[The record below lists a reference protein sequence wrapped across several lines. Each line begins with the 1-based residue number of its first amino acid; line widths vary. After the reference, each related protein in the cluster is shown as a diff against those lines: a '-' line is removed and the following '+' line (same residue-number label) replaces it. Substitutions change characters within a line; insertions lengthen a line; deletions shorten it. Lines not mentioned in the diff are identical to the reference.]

1 MTKTTIATLETIIDE
16 IKTYLVINFVRA
28 QTISGRLLTQLEWLL
43 LEVMVG
49 GGEGPILI
57 CFGTVFTFFYN
68 ELH

>member
-1 MTKTTIATLETIIDE
+1 M
-16 IKTYLVINFVRA
+16 
-28 QTISGRLLTQLEWLL
+28 QLEWLL

-57 CFGTVFTFFYN
+57 YFGTIFTFFYN